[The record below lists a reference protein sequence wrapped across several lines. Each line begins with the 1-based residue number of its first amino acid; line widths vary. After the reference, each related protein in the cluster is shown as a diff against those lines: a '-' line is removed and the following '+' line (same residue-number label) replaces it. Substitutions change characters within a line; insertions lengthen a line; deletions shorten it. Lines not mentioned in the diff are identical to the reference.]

1 MILEPSRS
9 PLPCTASDAN
19 SNTGKVLNP
28 EKYFQRSEGR
38 LLQGEPTRDQQQRL
52 HHAQRLAEKENTGAR
67 RPVAVQTVTGRQAW
81 S

>member
-1 MILEPSRS
+1 MGTCGARRWAVALCEDRADQS
-9 PLPCTASDAN
+9 PVT
-19 SNTGKVLNP
+19 
-28 EKYFQRSEGR
+28 EGR

-52 HHAQRLAEKENTGAR
+52 HQGPGLAEKENTGAR